1 MNPVSPS
8 QNITINESPLG
19 IGIVIPASRNLFIT
33 MAYPLMIIIWVIVA
47 YSILSDFFDNE
58 NSSNKTALLFGLAIC
73 SLFGAMIIHS
83 WIFNFVG
90 KERIFINHKTL
101 SVKLDIY
108 GYGITKK
115 YDIRHISNFRPEERR
130 GSFTPFL
137 PGHYRKI
144 VFNYKDDV
152 HGFGVF
158 YDETEA
164 QAITNKLKM
173 HHDVTRRSI
182 TQN

>member
-8 QNITINESPLG
+8 QKITINESPPG
-19 IGIVIPASRNLFIT
+19 IEIVIPASRNPFIT
-33 MAYPLMIIIWVIVA
+33 MSYPLMIIIWGIVA
-47 YSILSDFFDNE
+47 YSILSGYFDNE
-58 NSSNKTALLFGLAIC
+58 NSTDKMTLLVGLLIS

-83 WIFNFVG
+83 WIFNLVG

-130 GSFTPFL
+130 GSLTPFL

-164 QAITNKLKM
+164 QAITNKLQM
-173 HHDVTRRSI
+173 HHDAARRSI
-182 TQN
+182 AQN